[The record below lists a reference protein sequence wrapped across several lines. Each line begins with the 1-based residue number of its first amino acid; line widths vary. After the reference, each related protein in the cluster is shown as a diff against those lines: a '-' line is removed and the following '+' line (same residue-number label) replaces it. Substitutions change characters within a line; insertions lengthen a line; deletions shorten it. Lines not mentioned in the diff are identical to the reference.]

1 VLLTSLTLHNFG
13 AYRGRNAI
21 DLTPP
26 SPEKPIVLFGGLNGA
41 GKTTILDAL
50 QLVLYGRRA
59 RCSGRGSLGYPEF
72 LKRCINRTVPERE
85 GAGLELQ
92 FTATHSE
99 QSRQFH
105 VHRSWDASGS
115 GRIRERLTVMG
126 EGLDTTFLS
135 ERWDEIVEEMLPLD
149 ISSLFF
155 FDGEKIEALADPERA
170 GKVIGTAI
178 ETLLGV
184 NLLDR
189 LGSDLIALEK
199 RTKADAASDA
209 DRAVIDGLEAIAATA
224 RDRRAEAAQEVG
236 ARMNELDR
244 TKLEAEAA
252 RTEFKRNGGDLF
264 TERQRMEDE
273 LRELNR
279 SRAETIEEMVELA
292 SGSLPLVVVKDLL
305 QRTGD
310 QLGAE
315 ENSQRARLIV
325 CELETRDRDLLTAFG
340 ESVGPTI
347 GSEMTDYLTADRTRR
362 ADAAQIEEYLP
373 CADGLR
379 ERVNHHL
386 SDGLRASSQSAAK
399 SIERFQSVSSAREE
413 LERKL
418 AAVPSGDAIAASA
431 RACAAADEAVTEAR
445 IKADF
450 ATELLDERSREAA
463 LAEKDLEDAYLR
475 IGEQVASAEEA
486 TRIVTHANRVRETLA
501 VFRERLMEKHLHGIE
516 AAILD
521 SLRKLLRKRSLVH
534 DVRIDPETY
543 SIDLFDSESRLIPT
557 ERLSAGERQLLAI
570 SLLWGL
576 ARVSGKA
583 LPTAIDTPLGRL
595 DGTHRTLLAERY
607 FPFASHQV
615 LLLSTDREITSGVL
629 DALQPFIGRSFALVH
644 DDQEGCTSV
653 VSGYFDREVSSVA

>member
-13 AYRGRNAI
+13 AYRGRNVI

-26 SPEKPIVLFGGLNGA
+26 APEKPIVLFGGLNGA

-105 VHRSWDASGS
+105 VHRSWGASGS

-126 EGLDTTFLS
+126 DGLDTTFLS

-155 FDGEKIEALADPERA
+155 FDGEKIEALADPQRA

-199 RTKADAASDA
+199 RTKADAASEA

-224 RDRRAEAAQEVG
+224 RERRAEAAQEVG
-236 ARMNELDR
+236 ARTNEVDR
-244 TKLEAEAA
+244 AKLAAEAA
-252 RTEFKRNGGDLF
+252 RMEF
-264 TERQRMEDE
+264 TERQRMEDQ

-279 SRAETIEEMVELA
+279 SRTEAIEEMVELA
-292 SGSLPLVVVKDLL
+292 SGSLPLVVVEDLL
-305 QRTGD
+305 KRTSD
-310 QLGAE
+310 QLSAE
-315 ENSQRARLIV
+315 EDSQRARLVIG
-325 CELETRDRDLLTAFG
+325 ELEARDRDLLAAFG
-340 ESVGPTI
+340 DSIGPTI
-347 GSEMTDYLTADRTRR
+347 GAEMTDYLTAERTRR
-362 ADAAQIEEYLP
+362 ADAAQAKEYLP
-373 CADGLR
+373 RADGLR
-379 ERVNHHL
+379 ERINHHL
-386 SDGLRASSQSAAK
+386 AEGLRAASLSAARTV
-399 SIERFQSVSSAREE
+399 ERFQAMSSSREE
-413 LERKL
+413 LERRL

-431 RACAAADEAVTEAR
+431 RACELADEAVTEAR

-501 VFRERLMEKHLHGIE
+501 VFRGRLMEKHLHGIE

-521 SLRKLLRKRSLVH
+521 SLRKLLRKQSLVQ

-543 SIDLFDSESRLIPT
+543 SIELFDSEGRLIPT